1 MALEAFDDEEGDPLR
16 LAQAD
21 RTLGMTTHP
30 TPHAQLAARP
40 TATIG
45 TQPAIEVD
53 GLLKSYGGLRA
64 GSGSRWS

>member
-1 MALEAFDDEEGDPLR
+1 
-16 LAQAD
+16 
-21 RTLGMTTHP
+21 MTTHP